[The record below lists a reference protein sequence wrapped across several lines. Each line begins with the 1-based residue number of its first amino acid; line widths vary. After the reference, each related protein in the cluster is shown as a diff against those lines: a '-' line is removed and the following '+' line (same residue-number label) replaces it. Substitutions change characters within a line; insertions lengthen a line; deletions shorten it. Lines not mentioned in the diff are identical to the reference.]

1 MSRRLLIYSHDS
13 FGLGHLRRCR
23 AIAHHL
29 VDHFSDLSVL
39 ILSGSPIVGSFDYKA
54 RVDFVRVPGVIKLRN
69 GEYTSLHLH
78 IDTEHTLAIRS
89 SIIQHTAQVF
99 APHVCLID
107 KEPLGLRG
115 EVRDTLA
122 MLKARGTRLV
132 LGLRDVMDDPGQL
145 MEEWERKQV
154 YPALRAFYDTIFIYG
169 PKAIFDPFAELPG
182 FAEFASKVRFTGY
195 LRRSLPAWGGTPR
208 ESELALP
215 DAPYILVTTGGGGD
229 GEGLVDAV
237 LSAYEARPTLP
248 HPCVV
253 LFGPFMQAEVRQAFH
268 ARAER
273 LAQVECHTFD
283 ANVEQLYA
291 GASAVVAM
299 GGYNVFC
306 EILSFD
312 RPSLLVPRTVPRREQ
327 WLRAER
333 AAALGVVR
341 MLELEAASDPEVM
354 ADALTT
360 LPASPPPSA
369 AAEPLSL
376 DGLERIADELTP
388 DLSTAPGEPPLRA
401 FG

>member
-1 MSRRLLIYSHDS
+1 VSRRLLIYSHDS

-29 VDHFSDLSVL
+29 VERFADLSVL

-78 IDTEHTLAIRS
+78 IDPEHTLAIRS
-89 SIIQHTAQVF
+89 SIIRHTAEVF
-99 APHVCLID
+99 DPQVCLID

-132 LGLRDVMDDPGQL
+132 LGLRDVVDEPAAL
-145 MEEWERKQV
+145 IEEWERKQV
-154 YPALRAFYDTIFIYG
+154 YPAIRDFYDTVFVYG
-169 PKAIFDPFAELPG
+169 PPEVFDPLAELPG
-182 FAEFASKVRFTGY
+182 FDQFASKVRFTGY
-195 LRRSLPAWGGTPR
+195 LRRTLPTYEGPCHATENALPA
-208 ESELALP
+208 E
-215 DAPYILVTTGGGGD
+215 PYLLVTPGGGGD

-237 LSAYEARPTLP
+237 LRAYECRPDLATP
-248 HPCVV
+248 AVI
-253 LFGPFMQAEVRQAFH
+253 LFGPFMHSGDRNGFL

-273 LAQVECHTFD
+273 LAQVHCLTFD
-283 ANVEQLYA
+283 AHVERLYA

-312 RPSLLVPRTVPRREQ
+312 KPALLVPRTRPRREQ
-327 WLRAER
+327 WLRASR
-333 AAALGVVR
+333 AAGLGVVR
-341 MLELEAASDPEVM
+341 MLELDAAHEPATMATALEA
-354 ADALTT
+354 
-360 LPASPPPSA
+360 LPTSPPPSA
-369 AAEPLSL
+369 ALRPLPL
-376 DGLERIADELTP
+376 DGLERIAAEL
-388 DLSTAPGEPPLRA
+388 APELGDRPAPLRA